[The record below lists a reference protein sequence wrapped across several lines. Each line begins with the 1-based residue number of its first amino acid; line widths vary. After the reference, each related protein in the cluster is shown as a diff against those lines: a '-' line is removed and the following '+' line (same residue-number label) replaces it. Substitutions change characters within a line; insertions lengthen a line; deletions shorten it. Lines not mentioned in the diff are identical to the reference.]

1 MGTAAALQS
10 FKCDPYSVARSA
22 ALSEPIPNP
31 IPDAA
36 SKPAA
41 DHELT
46 PMETFLDNLFNHHM
60 VLPQPT
66 DEAAP
71 IDGVDS
77 HEPARED
84 HHGR

>member
-1 MGTAAALQS
+1 
-10 FKCDPYSVARSA
+10 
-22 ALSEPIPNP
+22 LSEPDPNP
-31 IPDAA
+31 NAHA
-36 SKPAA
+36 ESKPSA

-46 PMETFLDNLFNHHM
+46 PMESFFDNLFNHHM

-77 HEPARED
+77 HEPARDD